1 MLKKRTYYLLSIL
14 SVFAICLGSVQR
26 AFAFTETQ
34 TKKEQKD
41 NEEDEQELSAAS
53 TLEATVPSLGFNIN
67 ADLFFVFEVLLA
79 FNENPGFNLTF
90 SSDLLI
96 SYWINLFSYT
106 IVVNA
111 P

>member
-1 MLKKRTYYLLSIL
+1 MLKKKVYYFLAIL
-14 SVFAICLGSVQR
+14 SVFTICLGSVQK
-26 AFAFTETQ
+26 AFAFQSEKQ
-34 TKKEQKD
+34 VKKEQKED
-41 NEEDEQELSAAS
+41 KEEQKLEVSS
-53 TLEATVPSLGFNIN
+53 VLEATVPSLGFNVN

-79 FNENPGFNLTF
+79 FNESIDFNLTF

-96 SYWINLFSYT
+96 SYWINLFNST